1 MHCFKFTSCGIELD
15 AKLVVDL
22 LKKEDGSPNN
32 NDVIVADC
40 KEGLKKILI
49 IRITY
54 SFRKINECIDALDK
68 MEALLSQD
76 FIVFSI
82 PPPDI
87 SLWPKCFYCFC
98 CLVNEFPFL
107 PKKKKILL
115 NKVTLG

>member
-54 SFRKINECIDALDK
+54 SFRKINECIDICIRQKGSVA
-68 MEALLSQD
+68 
-76 FIVFSI
+76 F
-82 PPPDI
+82 PR
-87 SLWPKCFYCFC
+87 FYCFFH
-98 CLVNEFPFL
+98 FP
-107 PKKKKILL
+107 
-115 NKVTLG
+115 T